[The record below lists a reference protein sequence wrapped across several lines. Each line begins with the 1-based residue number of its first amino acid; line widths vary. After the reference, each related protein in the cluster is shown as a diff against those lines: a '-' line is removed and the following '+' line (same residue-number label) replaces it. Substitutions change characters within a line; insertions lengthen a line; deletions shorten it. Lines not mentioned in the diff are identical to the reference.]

1 MERFVEFVVILSGVA
16 MWFLIAY
23 ALYETAGTGVF
34 K

>member
-1 MERFVEFVVILSGVA
+1 MERLVQWAMIFSGLA

>member
-1 MERFVEFVVILSGVA
+1 MERLVRWAMIFSGVV

-23 ALYETAGTGVF
+23 ALYETAGTGVI

>member
-1 MERFVEFVVILSGVA
+1 MEKFVDYLILLSGVA

-23 ALYETAGTGVF
+23 ALYETAGTGVI

>member
-1 MERFVEFVVILSGVA
+1 MERLTFYLTLLSGVA

-23 ALYETAGTGVF
+23 ALYETAGTGVI

>member
-1 MERFVEFVVILSGVA
+1 MILSGVA

>member
-23 ALYETAGTGVF
+23 ALYETAGTGVI

>member
-1 MERFVEFVVILSGVA
+1 MERLTFYLTLFSGVA

-23 ALYETAGTGVF
+23 ALYETAGTGVI